1 MMDGPRDGLT
11 PALERA
17 MASLEEDRAPAPL
30 RVRVALIRVMGRRR
44 QHRRG
49 APALAAA
56 ALALVLAIPLVLVGG
71 GVGGAVSVAEAVALG
86 ARPPVAAVHEPPDG
100 RVTLPRVSAAGLS
113 FPYWEDRFGWR
124 AIGFRRDRLD
134 GRTLTTVVYVQAH
147 HRLAYTIVS
156 GPALATPAAARST
169 LEDGTRLTAL
179 DEAGRRVVT
188 WLRRGHTCVLS
199 GAGVSQAELLA
210 LGAWRGGGAI
220 PY

>member
-1 MMDGPRDGLT
+1 
-11 PALERA
+11 
-17 MASLEEDRAPAPL
+17 
-30 RVRVALIRVMGRRR
+30 MGRRR

-124 AIGFRRDRLD
+124 AVGFRRDRLD
-134 GRTLTTVVYVQAH
+134 GRTLTTMLYARGSGHV
-147 HRLAYTIVS
+147 AYTIVS
-156 GPALATPAAARST
+156 GHALPGLRGARAVVQA
-169 LEDGTRLTAL
+169 GTELHTASL
-179 DEAGRRVVT
+179 GGRRVVT

-199 GAGVSQAELLA
+199 GDGVPVTSLAA